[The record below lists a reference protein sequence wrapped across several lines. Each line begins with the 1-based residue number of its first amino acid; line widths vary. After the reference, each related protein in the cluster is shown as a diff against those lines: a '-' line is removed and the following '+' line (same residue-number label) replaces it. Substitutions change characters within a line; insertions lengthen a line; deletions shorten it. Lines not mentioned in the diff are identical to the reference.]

1 MHLSFEKLPSPS
13 DPSPRWLPLEVHV
26 PNGRGVVV
34 RDDAY
39 SDRIRCDHPEVDDG
53 AALGA
58 VLLEA
63 ARLRARG
70 RVMVLAPERL
80 QEGLERAGL
89 QREAR
94 LPGFYAGKKDCV
106 AMACAVDPCRGT
118 SSNPEAVAHVDD
130 LVRQNP
136 PARPRIRVMTQ
147 RATREHAP
155 KLARL
160 IAATFE
166 HYPTP
171 SGVAEYVA
179 KQIEEGIPFRF
190 VARDG
195 EILACASADLER
207 EAKTAELT
215 DCATRPDHRGAGY
228 MQFILSDLMDD
239 LRTMGYPTAFTL
251 ARAEIPGVNL
261 AFQRLGFTF
270 CGRMV
275 RSCRIGG
282 GIEDMN
288 VWSRWL

>member
-1 MHLSFEKLPSPS
+1 MHPWFEKLPSPS
-13 DPSPRWLPLEVHV
+13 DPSPRWLPLEVRI
-26 PNGRGVVV
+26 PNDTGVIV

-39 SDRIRCDHPEVDDG
+39 SDRIRCDHPKVGDG

-58 VLLEA
+58 ALLEV
-63 ARLRARG
+63 ARSRARG
-70 RVMVLAPERL
+70 RVMVLAPDSL

-89 QREAR
+89 QKEAR
-94 LPGFYAGKKDCV
+94 LPGFYAGKNDCV

-118 SSNPEAVAHVDD
+118 SSNAEAVAHVDD
-130 LVRQNP
+130 LMQRNP

-147 RATREHAP
+147 RATQEHAP
-155 KLARL
+155 MLARL

-190 VARDG
+190 VASDG

-215 DCATRPDHRGAGY
+215 DCATRPEHRGAGY

-239 LRTMGYPTAFTL
+239 LRAMGYPTAFTL
-251 ARAEIPGVNL
+251 ARAEVPGVNL